1 MSQNVIKII
10 ATILMVIDHIGFLI
24 ENPLMRII
32 GRLSFPLFAWI
43 FAINWQR
50 RKKNGGSANSMIVRL
65 ILFGTIAQVPHLILF
80 SNLKLNILL
89 SFALTAITFQQIQVR
104 KEKLLVISIGLIFAQ
119 LLNVDYD
126 WFSIICPLLMMNP
139 ISKKWWCVWIIINL
153 LYTAFSQSLIQ
164 LAAIFAPLI
173 ISYHNPTQEK
183 KPGALEKRFFY
194 YFYPLHLAALTILK
208 GYI

>member
-1 MSQNVIKII
+1 
-10 ATILMVIDHIGFLI
+10 MVIDHIGFLI

-65 ILFGTIAQVPHLILF
+65 ILFGAIAQVPHLILF
-80 SNLKLNILL
+80 SSLKLNILL
-89 SFALTAITFQQIQVR
+89 SFALAAITFQQIQLR

-119 LLNVDYD
+119 ILNVDYG
-126 WFSIICPLLMMNP
+126 WFTLICPLLMMNP
-139 ISKKWWCVWIIINL
+139 ISKKWWFVWIFTNVV
-153 LYTAFSQSLIQ
+153 YAVFAQSVIQ

-173 ISYHNPTQEK
+173 VLYHNSDKDK
-183 KPGALEKRFFY
+183 KPGELEKRFFY
-194 YFYPLHLAALTILK
+194 YLYPLHLAVLAALK
-208 GYI
+208 YI